1 MATTTEKIAFT
12 EVLNILN
19 FIEKEFY
26 NKIPTEIINIFEKNK
41 IDYYQYYDEKGKLK
55 VSNLTEQILCY
66 LNLEY
71 WCKEEEK
78 KELIKKYV
86 QNDELLTK
94 KYDIN
99 TILEKRKNKNTKT
112 ITSTTDEKSM
122 IVYKENWIIR
132 LFNKIFKR
140 K

>member
-1 MATTTEKIAFT
+1 MATKTEKIAFT
-12 EVLNILN
+12 EVLNILKYM
-19 FIEKEFY
+19 EKEFY
-26 NKIPTEIINIFEKNK
+26 YKIPSEIIDVFKRNKIE
-41 IDYYQYYDEKGKLK
+41 YYQYFDENGNLK

-86 QNDELLTK
+86 QNDELLSK

-99 TILEKRKNKNTKT
+99 TILEKRKNKNIKT
-112 ITSTTDEKSM
+112 TTSTIDEKSM
-122 IVYKENWIIR
+122 IEYKENWIMR
-132 LFNKIFKR
+132 LFKKIFKR